1 MENTLEKIAKLSSHL
16 SVEISEMLSGHE
28 NELNHVMNLAYQHNP
43 WFTIP
48 NQVKA
53 LSALSEMMSLEKI
66 TKWLKRYSFPVSNPR
81 NVGIILAGN
90 IPAVGFHDIL
100 CLLISGHKAIIK
112 CSSND
117 NILMQWLAK
126 QLASCL
132 DASGRIVFS
141 DRLKGVDAVI
151 ATGTDH
157 SAMHFDY
164 YFSKIPRI
172 IRRNRNAVAILQG
185 NESHEDLAGLCSD
198 IFSYFGLGCRNV
210 SKIYVP
216 SGYSF
221 DLLFQAFRSYDF
233 LMEHNKYMNNYDY
246 HRAVYLLNKE
256 PFLTNNFVILKEAEQ
271 ISSPVSVLHYQ
282 FYENEASLRQHLE
295 EVKEKIQCIVS
306 SFPGD
311 VPFGKSQQPEPWD
324 YADGV
329 DTLQFLAEL
338 GR

>member
-53 LSALSEMMSLEKI
+53 LSALSEMLSLEKI
-66 TKWLKRYSFPVSNPR
+66 TKWLKKYSFPVSNPR

-112 CSSND
+112 CSSSD

-126 QLASCL
+126 QLASFL

-185 NESHEDLAGLCSD
+185 NESQEDLAGLCSD